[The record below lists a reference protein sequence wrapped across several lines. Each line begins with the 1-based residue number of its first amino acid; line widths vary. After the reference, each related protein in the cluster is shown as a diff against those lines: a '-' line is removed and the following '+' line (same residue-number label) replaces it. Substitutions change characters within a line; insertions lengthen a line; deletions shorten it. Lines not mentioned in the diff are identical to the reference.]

1 MQKHT
6 TVLLHEA
13 IEGLN
18 LNAGDTVID
27 ATLGLGG
34 HTEMLADVVGKTGTV
49 LAFDLDQNA
58 INAAKKRLS
67 DKKTTI
73 HYVHGNFRDM
83 DMYAKEL
90 QITQIHGILF
100 DLGWNATQL
109 ESGRGFSFMRD
120 EPLVMTLQDTPEED
134 AVTAETI
141 VNTWSEQDLV
151 DIIRTIGEE
160 QFAKRI
166 VQAIV
171 RERTQER
178 IKTSGQL
185 AQIVHD
191 AVPVFYRNRK
201 THPATK
207 TFQALRIV
215 VNNELSTL
223 TTALEKSIALLSQKG
238 RIAVITFH
246 SLEDGLVKRLF
257 KQQVQ
262 AGTIAL
268 VNKKPLTP
276 TKEEITSNPRAR
288 SAKLRIIEKL

>member
-120 EPLVMTLQDTPEED
+120 EPLE
-134 AVTAETI
+134 
-141 VNTWSEQDLV
+141 
-151 DIIRTIGEE
+151 IG
-160 QFAKRI
+160 
-166 VQAIV
+166 
-171 RERTQER
+171 
-178 IKTSGQL
+178 
-185 AQIVHD
+185 
-191 AVPVFYRNRK
+191 
-201 THPATK
+201 
-207 TFQALRIV
+207 
-215 VNNELSTL
+215 
-223 TTALEKSIALLSQKG
+223 
-238 RIAVITFH
+238 
-246 SLEDGLVKRLF
+246 
-257 KQQVQ
+257 
-262 AGTIAL
+262 
-268 VNKKPLTP
+268 
-276 TKEEITSNPRAR
+276 RAHV
-288 SAKLRIIEKL
+288 